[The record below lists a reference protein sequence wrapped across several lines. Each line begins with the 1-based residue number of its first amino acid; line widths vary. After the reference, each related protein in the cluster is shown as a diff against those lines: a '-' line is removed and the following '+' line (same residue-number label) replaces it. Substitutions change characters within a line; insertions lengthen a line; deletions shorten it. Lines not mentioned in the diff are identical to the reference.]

1 MSVNVFADR
10 TSGARWDIETEKRFY
25 SSDGKYLEPYG
36 FKVYSQNDEDGIISE
51 IFNRIGVT
59 DKRFIEF
66 GVQNGLESNCHYLLL
81 KGWTGL
87 WIEGNKKSC
96 KDLERRFEPALKD
109 GRLKLVNAF
118 ITVKNINTLFRDNG
132 MTGDIDLL
140 SIDIDGNDYHI
151 WEAISVI
158 QPRVVVIEYNAKFP
172 PECEWVMPYD
182 ENHVWDLSDRHGA
195 SLKALEMLGGGKGYQ
210 LVGTNMTGSNAFFV
224 RAELAQDKFPLP
236 ANAENLYNP
245 PRWIRLDYETT
256 HMNKAFLGYQDM
268 FDVSDIKQGKKRKL
282 LRRIRTFIKKA
293 WNRY

>member
-1 MSVNVFADR
+1 M
-10 TSGARWDIETEKRFY
+10 
-25 SSDGKYLEPYG
+25 
-36 FKVYSQNDEDGIISE
+36 
-51 IFNRIGVT
+51 
-59 DKRFIEF
+59 
-66 GVQNGLESNCHYLLL
+66 
-81 KGWTGL
+81 
-87 WIEGNKKSC
+87 
-96 KDLERRFEPALKD
+96 ERRFEPALKD

>member
-1 MSVNVFADR
+1 MSVNVFANG
-10 TSGARWDIETEKRFY
+10 TSGVRWDIETEKRFY
-25 SSDGKYLEPYG
+25 SVDGKFLEPYG

-87 WIEGNKKSC
+87 WIEGNKKFC
-96 KDLERRFEPALKD
+96 KDLKRRFAPALKD
-109 GRLKLVNAF
+109 GCLQLINAF
-118 ITVKNINTLFRDNG
+118 ITVKNINSLFSDNG
-132 MTGDIDLL
+132 YEGEIDLL

-151 WEAISVI
+151 WKEISVI
-158 QPRVVVIEYNAKFP
+158 RPRVVVIEYNAKFP
-172 PECEWVMPYD
+172 PECDWIMPYD
-182 ENHVWDLSDRHGA
+182 EDYVWDSSDRQGA
-195 SLKALEMLGGGKGYQ
+195 SLKALERLGGQKGYQ

-224 RAELAQDKFPLP
+224 RKELAKDKFPLP

-245 PRWIRLDYETT
+245 PRWSWLGFETT
-256 HMNKAFLGYQDM
+256 HMSKAFLGYKDT
-268 FDVSDIKQGKKRKL
+268 FDISDIKQSKKRKL
-282 LRRIRTFIKKA
+282 LRRIRGFVKSG